1 MDIGYTGALLGGIL
15 TLLSPCSVMLLPAFF
30 AYAFTSPAALIGRTV
45 VFYAGLSATLVPL
58 GVFSGSLG
66 SLVTTNR
73 TTLVAVAATVVIIL
87 GLWQLSG
94 LPIPGLTRT
103 QGTGADRTSIVS
115 VFALGAVYAVAG
127 VCAGPI
133 LGSVLMVAALGGN
146 PVYGGA
152 MLALYALGMTVPLFV
167 LAALWKRIGTRG
179 RALIAPKEVTLG
191 PWRNTWT
198 MVVSGLFSIAIGVLL
213 LATDGT
219 ASLGGMFTIS
229 TQQTAESGL
238 ATWSE
243 GISDTWFIVAAVVAL
258 ACVLGW
264 RTLAARRRATAEVPD
279 TTTSDA
285 PVHEEH

>member
-1 MDIGYTGALLGGIL
+1 MDIGYTGAFLGGIL

-30 AYAFTSPAALIGRTV
+30 AYAFTSPTALIGRTV

-66 SLVTTNR
+66 SLVTTHR

-103 QGTGADRTSIVS
+103 QGTAADRTSIVS

-167 LAALWKRIGTRG
+167 LAALWKRIGARG
-179 RALIAPKEVTLG
+179 RALVAPKEVTLG

-219 ASLGGMFTIS
+219 ASVGGMFTIS
-229 TQQTAESGL
+229 TQQAAESGL

-243 GISDTWFIVAAVVAL
+243 GISDTWFIIGAVLVL
-258 ACVLGW
+258 AVVLGW
-264 RTLAARRRATAEVPD
+264 RGLRPRRPEAAAD
-279 TTTSDA
+279 DA
-285 PVHEEH
+285 DLVTGGH